1 MEKEKGGKK
10 ITKRRGLSAE
20 RIAKRMLSSRGY
32 AIVALN
38 HRIDSGGENIAEID
52 ILAEKDGDMYA
63 IEVKSGRANLT
74 AVRQIYAN
82 AKLGGYKPL
91 LICKKS
97 DESTR
102 EAAKQL
108 GVKIMEF
115 SEYHLLLEPEELEI
129 IVKECMEE
137 VMEEYGFLPYAQLK
151 KNDKKVL
158 TAIASARDF
167 AHAADMLKLDSDT
180 LGKKL
185 SFLSRKGILPSRS
198 LSFTDLKRCSSAI
211 LARNELMERL
221 EKIESEIHKIKSM
234 ISPNN

>member
-1 MEKEKGGKK
+1 
-10 ITKRRGLSAE
+10 
-20 RIAKRMLSSRGY
+20 MLSSRGY

-115 SEYHLLLEPEELEI
+115 SEYHLLLEPEELES

-137 VMEEYGFLPYAQLK
+137 VMEEYGFLPYALNLSK
-151 KNDKKVL
+151 KDIKVL
-158 TAIASARDF
+158 KAIASAKDF
-167 AHAADMLKLDSDT
+167 AHAADMLKLDGDA

-185 SFLSRKGILPSRS
+185 ASLSRKGVLPSRS
-198 LSFTDLKRCSSAI
+198 LSFNDLKRCSSSI
-211 LARNELMERL
+211 LSRNELLERL
-221 EKIESEIHKIKSM
+221 ERIESEIKKIRDFIKNS
-234 ISPNN
+234 